1 MYECQICT
9 IIGYFIFIAGSTF
22 AAFYIN
28 LAFVTLIIIVVVV
41 VVVTLISCLVG
52 GLVVETRVV

>member
-41 VVVTLISCLVG
+41 VVTLISCIVG